1 MFLRE
6 KPFMTG
12 LYWQAVKEYKWRVS
26 RLSILLTVL
35 TFLIVGTLNTSYLGT
50 ARVTFSSLDMTSVSA
65 AYFPFTDRVE
75 HKELGRIYE
84 KLLLE
89 NIAKGVLKKLE
100 KFKLVDLDSELE
112 AAITNYVTIA
122 QLKQKVR
129 TVFPFMPQQDPDP
142 LSSKQLGMLKNNYS
156 LEQIVQNLQL
166 RYVMSRF
173 EVYIAYT
180 DSRSTF
186 AVIIAKLAADSYMQS
201 VAETKKQ
208 MSAQIQHGSLAS
220 SIALTS
226 QELETLNQNAS
237 FTVAQTREMNIQIGN
252 YTTTLLKPNRV
263 LIVSLSLCISMAAI
277 LSLVWVL
284 VRLKI
289 PGRQKNAVVTTPHKL

>member
-1 MFLRE
+1 
-6 KPFMTG
+6 
-12 LYWQAVKEYKWRVS
+12 
-26 RLSILLTVL
+26 
-35 TFLIVGTLNTSYLGT
+35 
-50 ARVTFSSLDMTSVSA
+50 
-65 AYFPFTDRVE
+65 
-75 HKELGRIYE
+75 
-84 KLLLE
+84 
-89 NIAKGVLKKLE
+89 
-100 KFKLVDLDSELE
+100 
-112 AAITNYVTIA
+112 
-122 QLKQKVR
+122 
-129 TVFPFMPQQDPDP
+129 
-142 LSSKQLGMLKNNYS
+142 
-156 LEQIVQNLQL
+156 
-166 RYVMSRF
+166 
-173 EVYIAYT
+173 
-180 DSRSTF
+180 
-186 AVIIAKLAADSYMQS
+186 MQS

-208 MSAQIQHGSLAS
+208 MSAQIQHGSLTS